1 MTTAPRDVPVYP
13 QKRTFRS
20 SFNGVAQ
27 GSAKL
32 SVTLDVPLA
41 THGFVACLATFGIE
55 QSPFPPSSRL
65 STKSRIVL
73 LETSL
78 DISRPADIGTAV
90 ILAAASQYVNE
101 KEYFVFWARFNQN
114 GFLHGSFGLSRILA
128 MLRSR
133 GERIFL
139 VRNWSGLARR
149 SGRQS
154 NFPPAIR
161 ADISRGRQRHFT

>member
-1 MTTAPRDVPVYP
+1 
-13 QKRTFRS
+13 
-20 SFNGVAQ
+20 
-27 GSAKL
+27 
-32 SVTLDVPLA
+32 
-41 THGFVACLATFGIE
+41 
-55 QSPFPPSSRL
+55 
-65 STKSRIVL
+65 
-73 LETSL
+73 
-78 DISRPADIGTAV
+78 
-90 ILAAASQYVNE
+90 LAAASQYVNE

-161 ADISRGRQRHFT
+161 ADISRGRQRRFT